1 MKTLKRIDVFSA
13 ARIGGL
19 LYFFLSLIFILPFAL
34 FMGSMGMAVGEGR
47 GIFPFMG
54 MGLFFLPVI
63 YGIAGFIGSAI
74 LAWAY
79 NLLAGWAGGLRIEL
93 EEDAYE

>member
-1 MKTLKRIDVFSA
+1 MKTLKRIDVYSA

-34 FMGSMGMAVGEGR
+34 FMGSMGMAMGEGR

-54 MGLFFLPVI
+54 MGVIFLPVI
-63 YGIAGFIGSAI
+63 YGIAGFLGT
-74 LAWAY
+74 AWAY
-79 NLLAGWAGGLRIEL
+79 NLIAGWAGGVRIEL